1 MKLASFNV
9 ENLFMRARA
18 LGGSGFSD
26 EGRTILKAQ
35 ADVNALLSKKTY
47 TASDKT
53 RILALLDTLGLKKS
67 DDAPFAIL
75 RQNRGHLVKRPTRGP
90 VEIVADGRDDWIG
103 WVDLKLEQVNEQAT
117 RNTARVIK
125 AVDAD
130 VLGVVEAES
139 RPALV
144 RFCKDVM
151 PAVEATPYD
160 HIMLIDGNDDRGID
174 VGIMTR
180 KKFDIVSI
188 ASHVDDEDDEGV
200 IFSRDCA
207 QYEIKTAAGNTLV
220 VLANHFKSKGF
231 GSQATSNAKRKRQ
244 AARTA
249 TIYRQLRQS
258 HDFIAVIGDFND
270 TPDSDP
276 LSPLFHQTGLKDI
289 SELEGFEDGG
299 RPGTFKN
306 GTASNKI
313 DYILLSPALFEKA
326 RGGGIFRMGVWG
338 GTKGTLFPH
347 FPEITREVEAA
358 SDHAAIWAELDI

>member
-18 LGGSGFSD
+18 LSGPGFSG
-26 EGRTILKAQ
+26 EGKEILKAQ
-35 ADVNALLSKKTY
+35 ADINSIFGKDTY
-47 TASDKT
+47 TAADK
-53 RILALLDTLGLKKS
+53 RKIVELLDTLGLKKS
-67 DDAPFAIL
+67 DENEFAIL
-75 RQNRGHLVKRPTRGP
+75 RQNRGHLLKRPQRGP
-90 VEIVADGRDDWIG
+90 IEVVANGRNDWIG
-103 WVDLKLEQVNEQAT
+103 WVELTREQVNEEAT
-117 RNTARVIK
+117 RNTARVMK
-125 AVDAD
+125 AIGAD

-144 RFCKDVM
+144 RFSNDVM
-151 PAVEATPYD
+151 PAVKADPYD

-174 VGIMTR
+174 VGLMTK
-180 KKFDIVSI
+180 KKFEIVSI
-188 ASHVDDEDDEGV
+188 ASHVDDADDDGL

-207 QYEIKTAAGNTLV
+207 QFEIKTANDNTLV

-231 GSQATSNAKRKRQ
+231 GSQATSNEKRKRQ

-249 TIYRQLRQS
+249 AIYRQLRQK
-258 HDFIAVIGDFND
+258 HEFIAVIGDFND

-276 LSPLFHQTGLKDI
+276 ISPLFNQTGLKDI
-289 SELEGFEDGG
+289 SEFAGFDNGG

-313 DYILLSPALFEKA
+313 DYILLSPELFAKA
-326 RGGGIFRMGVWG
+326 TAGAIFRMGVWG
-338 GTKGTLFPH
+338 GTNGTLFPH